1 MGKVVFDFLS
11 STWEGEDMH
20 ARYESTSTDKKIRL
34 FGFELDPQTNGSL
47 LSEAGLGEKDGRMH
61 SPSTTISSEKEKSS
75 MVDLKE
81 TKKKFK
87 CQYCFK
93 GFMNSQALGGHQN
106 AHKRERMKKKRL
118 MLEARKASIG
128 YYLQS
133 YVQNINNHGIDISFH
148 GYNDCEFDHH
158 EPKFSFGSYDDDLQS
173 FKHVHKSRRT
183 IVSSLSNVGSKQTC
197 KDLDLELALSSCF
210 TM

>member
-11 STWEGEDMH
+11 STWEGEDMDARH
-20 ARYESTSTDKKIRL
+20 ASGSTDKKIRL
-34 FGFELDPQTNGSL
+34 FGFELDPQTNGSML
-47 LSEAGLGEKDGRMH
+47 NELGSGEKDESIH
-61 SPSTTISSEKEKSS
+61 SLSTTISSEKEKSS
-75 MVDLKE
+75 MADPKE
-81 TKKKFK
+81 TKKFQ

-106 AHKRERMKKKRL
+106 AHKRQRTEKKKL
-118 MLEARKASIG
+118 LLEARKASIS

-133 YVQNINNHGIDISFH
+133 YVQDINNHGIDMSFH

-158 EPKFSFGSYDDDLQS
+158 EPKISFGSYDDNLLS
-173 FKHVHKSRRT
+173 FKHAHRSKRT
-183 IVSSLSNVGSKQTC
+183 MVSSLSNVGSKQTC

-210 TM
+210 TT